1 MEKQIKVVMDG
12 GAEFTIENPTEAD
25 ILELDER
32 AKNLSKDWSEKKKED
47 GSNEKFAELLVMRYV
62 VGWEKLTNLVWGS
75 LIKRELADGTK
86 IEMLWKVEKDG
97 KKLSTAVVP
106 FDKKNLAFLSKHPSV
121 KFMKFYTHCQEALK
135 GIGYEERSQELDD
148 LKN

>member
-1 MEKQIKVVMDG
+1 MEKQIKIVMDG
-12 GAEFTIENPTEAD
+12 GPEFTIGDPTEAD
-25 ILELDER
+25 ILELDGR

-47 GSNEKFAELLVMRYV
+47 GSNEKFAELLIMRYILK
-62 VGWEKLTNLVWGS
+62 WEKLNNLVWGS

-86 IEMLWKVEKDG
+86 IEMLWELDKDG
-97 KKLSTAVVP
+97 KKLSTTMVP
-106 FDKKNLAFLSKHPSV
+106 FNKKNLVFLSKYPSI

-135 GIGYEERSQELDD
+135 EIGYEERSQELDD